1 MEDPDIWSVKKL
13 VMVVLVVV
21 LVIAASQLVA
31 S

>member
-1 MEDPDIWSVKKL
+1 MEDQDIWSVKKL